1 MAPTFHEIFLYGK
14 VDTFYFDV
22 KNNTKELTMSLASFL
37 GLQPELPDWVYTG
50 AALGVQGGTSVV
62 CAYIVVVSK
71 HDSFDCVG

>member
-1 MAPTFHEIFLYGK
+1 
-14 VDTFYFDV
+14 
-22 KNNTKELTMSLASFL
+22 MSLASFL

-62 CAYIVVVSK
+62 CAYVVVVSK